1 MINAVFDTVLNHY
14 FEWQHNYVTDS
25 LSKGGHYLYSSSYK
39 DQIILIFFPIS

>member
-25 LSKGGHYLYSSSYK
+25 LSKAGHYCIALV
-39 DQIILIFFPIS
+39 IRIR